1 MLCICLI
8 AAAVLMTISAP
19 SVAAQNCK
27 KATASSNYP
36 KQATS
41 NETIQVITT
50 ITGSCS
56 MGSEDFLAV
65 RVDITDPA
73 TKLPLS
79 MESASVGYSV
89 ANFSVTV
96 QNYVLAP
103 AGNQTWQIEIDSYLY
118 IDSQQSRVNSTT
130 AMIQVSSNS
139 TPVPEFHTDRSLVL
153 LLALTATLTLYGR
166 KPHKTQN
173 L

>member
-1 MLCICLI
+1 
-8 AAAVLMTISAP
+8 MTTSVP

-36 KQATS
+36 KQAAS

-65 RVDITDPA
+65 RVDITDPVS
-73 TKLPLS
+73 KLPLS

-96 QNYVLAP
+96 QNSVLTP
-103 AGNQTWQIEIDSYLY
+103 AGNQTWLIGIDSYLY
-118 IDSQQSRVNSTT
+118 IDSQESHVNSTM
-130 AMIQVSSNS
+130 AMIQVGG
-139 TPVPEFHTDRSLVL
+139 TPVPEFPAGHSLVL
-153 LLALTATLTLYGR
+153 LLALTAALSLYRR
-166 KPHKTQN
+166 KPHKTQKP
-173 L
+173 